1 MTYSLGTTSPSLG
14 ESASSSLVTASPKSM
29 APPADILSDNSLIFF
44 PSESEE
50 KPRRSMPS
58 QPKKV
63 IFPSTD
69 IRYRDTEEECSGVQK
84 VEVKH
89 EKHKVEVKYKNE
101 VS

>member
-1 MTYSLGTTSPSLG
+1 MS
-14 ESASSSLVTASPKSM
+14 
-29 APPADILSDNSLIFF
+29 
-44 PSESEE
+44 
-50 KPRRSMPS
+50 S